1 MRKFTVM
8 ILSVLMIISVAGCS
22 AGITPHRGHVD
33 AGVSVGH

>member
-8 ILSVLMIISVAGCS
+8 ILSLLMIVSVAGCS
-22 AGITPHRGHVD
+22 AGVGAHRGHVD